1 MKLESTVNGKTYV
14 ITLNNVM
21 HSLEAPFNLISI
33 SRAVETGME
42 ALFGSKGVRVQA
54 PNKNVIMEGTMLNW
68 LYEKNV
74 KTLIKPD
81 LACLVKTGKT

>member
-1 MKLESTVNGKTYV
+1 MK
-14 ITLNNVM
+14 
-21 HSLEAPFNLISI
+21 
-33 SRAVETGME
+33 
-42 ALFGSKGVRVQA
+42 ALFGSKGVRIQA

-68 LYEKNV
+68 LYEMNV